1 MTGGEYPDDVP
12 ALHNA
17 PRPLAGAPPSG
28 WAAVR
33 LLFVHLR
40 LPFQFVFAPIF
51 LWGWLLSG
59 GHGTVQVALA
69 FIALHVFLYG
79 GTTAFNSYFDRDEGP
94 VSGLEQPPPV
104 PSALLPFSLAWK
116 GLGWLLAALVNLP
129 FALAYTG
136 YLVLSI
142 AYSHP
147 RVRLKARPIVSLL
160 VISLGQGALVFL
172 GAWGA
177 ARGEVASLVSPTGL
191 AGMAVAALLVLS
203 FYPLTQIYQIDEDRS
218 RGDRTLAVAW
228 GPAACFAVA
237 IVCQLVGGLAMVA
250 LLYARYGLAD
260 ALVVGA
266 GLLAQVLILL
276 RWTARFAPGRI
287 VWNYRRVLLLNV
299 AAGGGL
305 GLYFVARL
313 LLR

>member
-1 MTGGEYPDDVP
+1 MTGGEYPTDAP
-12 ALHNA
+12 ALPDA
-17 PRPLAGAPPSG
+17 PRPLASAAPTR
-28 WAAVR
+28 WAAIR

-59 GHGTVQVALA
+59 GDGTWRVALA
-69 FIALHVFLYG
+69 FIALHLFLYG
-79 GTTAFNSYFDRDEGP
+79 GTTAFNSAFDHDEGP
-94 VSGLEQPPPV
+94 VSGLEHPPPV
-104 PSALLPFSLAWK
+104 PPALLPFSLAWK
-116 GLGWLLAALVNLP
+116 GIGWLLAAFVNLP
-129 FALAYTG
+129 FVLAYTG
-136 YLVLSI
+136 YLALSI

-147 RVRLKARPIVSLL
+147 CVRLKARPIASLL

-191 AGMAVAALLVLS
+191 AGMVVAALLVLS
-203 FYPLTQIYQIDEDRS
+203 FYPLTQIYQIDEDRA

-228 GPAACFAVA
+228 GPVACFAVA
-237 IVCQLVGGLAMVA
+237 IVCQLAGGLALVA

-266 GLLAQVLILL
+266 GLLGQVVILL
-276 RWTARFAPGRI
+276 RWAAHFAPGRI
-287 VWNYRRVLLLNV
+287 VWNYRRVILLNV

-305 GLYFVARL
+305 GLYFIARL
-313 LLR
+313 LLH